1 MELLHIWGLCTSLQ
15 RVCSLLVRHK
25 FLTSVTHHT
34 STLSTL
40 TFEMTFTGAV
50 VVQSCSFCVAF
61 TTDTTAKCCLTQ
73 DWHCVHRF
81 RYLHQQ
87 RHFLH
92 RSTKIVISEDIPLS
106 SLSPFTDKDSWVIMG
121 VSGKTEESLLAGLC
135 ISSMAGVGGQ
145 EGLSGARNSGPNDS
159 LGVGLKVA
167 GGGLGS
173 FVVQVQRAHA
183 RVTGYV
189 KRKWT
194 EKSRHKMAEVPTQ
207 LRQIREDKTLIGL
220 VKKYRLIYDPRHGDY
235 KDVELK
241 EEAWQNIADKLSKE
255 RSRATCTFIKEC
267 IQGRNDN
274 ELSPSQVLVRTPRQ
288 RQATETEKMFTTAT
302 HCHPFAASDI
312 FAKHCVVK
320 WSGPGTVVKF
330 DSDIDGDRIVYGG
343 LVLAG
348 EFGIEL
354 AELVSTPK
362 ISIVISI
369 IHLTKTRWRN
379 LRERF
384 VREKKRLV
392 TLGEEAYSAKDPWP
406 LLEDMTFLWDFIVHR
421 KYFNVNVSVVMVDV
435 LFAIDR
441 RPSKTFKAKQVIMQS
456 FLPILPRP
464 EWVDVASDQG
474 ASSDNIE
481 PSCTLKRGEE
491 TRLPIKRERDL
502 VEEEAPE
509 SKLRRLLDQPSS
521 PNDTNSDI
529 TDQIVGADAI
539 ERFDRARPSTDEDDL
554 FCLSVAATLRRF
566 NSSKKALAKLKIQQ
580 IMYEL
585 ECSETS
591 TSPKNRGNMPT
602 ETIFFS

>member
-1 MELLHIWGLCTSLQ
+1 MQ
-15 RVCSLLVRHK
+15 VA
-25 FLTSVTHHT
+25 LTSPLY
-34 STLSTL
+34 SLPP
-40 TFEMTFTGAV
+40 FP
-50 VVQSCSFCVAF
+50 SFR
-61 TTDTTAKCCLTQ
+61 D
-73 DWHCVHRF
+73 
-81 RYLHQQ
+81 
-87 RHFLH
+87 
-92 RSTKIVISEDIPLS
+92 
-106 SLSPFTDKDSWVIMG
+106 
-121 VSGKTEESLLAGLC
+121 
-135 ISSMAGVGGQ
+135 
-145 EGLSGARNSGPNDS
+145 
-159 LGVGLKVA
+159 
-167 GGGLGS
+167 
-173 FVVQVQRAHA
+173 VVQVQRAHA

-194 EKSRHKMAEVPTQ
+194 EKPRHKMAEVPTQ

-241 EEAWQNIADKLSKE
+241 EEAWQNIADKLAKE
-255 RSRATCTFIKEC
+255 
-267 IQGRNDN
+267 
-274 ELSPSQVLVRTPRQ
+274 L
-288 RQATETEKMFTTAT
+288 
-302 HCHPFAASDI
+302 
-312 FAKHCVVK
+312 
-320 WSGPGTVVKF
+320 
-330 DSDIDGDRIVYGG
+330 
-343 LVLAG
+343 
-348 EFGIEL
+348 
-354 AELVSTPK
+354 
-362 ISIVISI
+362 
-369 IHLTKTRWRN
+369 HLTKTRWRN

-421 KYFNVNVSVVMVDV
+421 K
-435 LFAIDR
+435 

-481 PSCTLKRGEE
+481 PSCTLNRGEE

-502 VEEEAPE
+502 VEEEATE

-529 TDQIVGADAI
+529 TEQIVGADAI

-585 ECSETS
+585 ECSDTS
-591 TSPKNRGNMPT
+591 TPPKNGGNIPT